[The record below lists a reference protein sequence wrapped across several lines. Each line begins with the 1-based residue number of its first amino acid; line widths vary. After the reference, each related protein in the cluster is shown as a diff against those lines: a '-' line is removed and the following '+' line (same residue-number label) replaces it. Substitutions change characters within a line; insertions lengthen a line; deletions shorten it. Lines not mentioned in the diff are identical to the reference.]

1 MGNKL
6 FGTDGVRGVANVYP
20 MTADFAMKLAMA
32 AGKLVCTAN
41 RRAAIARD
49 TRISGDMLEAA
60 MIAGFTSQGVDV
72 VRLGV
77 LPTPAATLLTPSL
90 GVDMT
95 VMITAS
101 HNPYYDNG
109 IKLIAASGDKFGDD
123 VTARLEA
130 AVVDGEFSFDKEK
143 LGCVSEDKTAAERYK
158 EIALGMGGKEL
169 PLQGLKVVLD
179 CANGCFSEIMPEVFA
194 KLGADVTA
202 LSCMPDGTNINRD
215 CGSQHIDAMTAKV
228 RDCGAMLGIAADGDG
243 DRIIICDEK
252 GNRVDGDQIIAF
264 LGKYY
269 KEHNRL
275 KADTVVATIVSNPAL
290 DRFLEGIGV
299 KCVRSAVGERYVIE
313 EMKNAAAISAA
324 KNPAIWL
331 LPTMPKP
338 AIR

>member
-101 HNPYYDNG
+101 HNPYHDNG

-143 LGCVSEDKTAAERYK
+143 LGTDNY
-158 EIALGMGGKEL
+158 
-169 PLQGLKVVLD
+169 
-179 CANGCFSEIMPEVFA
+179 
-194 KLGADVTA
+194 
-202 LSCMPDGTNINRD
+202 
-215 CGSQHIDAMTAKV
+215 
-228 RDCGAMLGIAADGDG
+228 
-243 DRIIICDEK
+243 
-252 GNRVDGDQIIAF
+252 
-264 LGKYY
+264 
-269 KEHNRL
+269 
-275 KADTVVATIVSNPAL
+275 
-290 DRFLEGIGV
+290 
-299 KCVRSAVGERYVIE
+299 
-313 EMKNAAAISAA
+313 
-324 KNPAIWL
+324 
-331 LPTMPKP
+331 
-338 AIR
+338 